1 MNSRRKRN
9 PFYSTYSRPYHF
21 SHGHNNFLSVF
32 FLFIFIFFFLFLSKS
47 KSLFLTVFWCFSFFF
62 PHHFHF
68 FFLFPFVLVVIS
80 FLLLLNYCNAQY
92 EFGFFLW
99 FSAFSSAFC
108 RFFNSPNKTM
118 GTRYVNDG
126 RIGWMNGHWV
136 ARVMVLLAGWTIV
149 VDLWEGDGNC
159 IVDFRI
165 VVVHCVR
172 GVISLRLLL
181 APAKKKAKKMKMG
194 WNGKRTNSFSVIS
207 FLVHM
212 DG

>member
-1 MNSRRKRN
+1 M
-9 PFYSTYSRPYHF
+9 
-21 SHGHNNFLSVF
+21 F
-32 FLFIFIFFFLFLSKS
+32 FLF
-47 KSLFLTVFWCFSFFF
+47 FSSSFS
-62 PHHFHF
+62 F

-92 EFGFFLW
+92 EFGFFLC

-108 RFFNSPNKTM
+108 RFFNSPNETM

-126 RIGWMNGHWV
+126 RIGWMNGNWV
-136 ARVMVLLAGWTIV
+136 ARMVVISAGWTFA

-165 VVVHCVR
+165 VVVHCVQ

-181 APAKKKAKKMKMG
+181 APAKKGEKNE
-194 WNGKRTNSFSVIS
+194 NGKKWKKGQTHFPSFRFSSTWMARWMNGWMDRWKTLNSHLWKPTKSQSQIYLFISSPLFSS
-207 FLVHM
+207 FFRPLFRICVLYM
-212 DG
+212 